1 VISYGIDEK
10 VKGSYNVVNL
20 FKVGDKK
27 QLGVLLI
34 IVILTEALGFLS
46 GFLVMS
52 NQGLYENL
60 MKPSF
65 SPPGWIFPIVWSI
78 LYLLMAISFYR
89 IWLSGKYGKD
99 VRKAMRY
106 YFIQL
111 GLNLIWPVIFFR
123 FKLYGLAFIE
133 LLLLLVFILLTTF
146 QFYKIDK
153 KAGLLMIPYIIWVS
167 FAGVL
172 NYVIWMF
179 NEM

>member
-1 VISYGIDEK
+1 M
-10 VKGSYNVVNL
+10 VNL

-27 QLGVLLI
+27 QLGALII

-46 GFLVMS
+46 GFLVKS
-52 NQGLYENL
+52 NKGLYENL
-60 MKPSF
+60 IKPLF
-65 SPPGWIFPIVWSI
+65 SPPGWVFPIVWSI

-89 IWLSGKYGKD
+89 IWLSGKSGKD

-146 QFYKIDK
+146 EFYKIDK